1 MPTLWRSFNA
11 LVVCLAP
18 AVARGQAVAEPP
30 HIAWRPRVPL
40 EGSVILLGLRLPHNS
55 GDSVVAVQGQL
66 AGEALHFERVADEFH
81 ALAAI
86 PLGAA
91 TGVAARVTIVCA
103 DGASDTVVASLPVA
117 LRRSPRARLHAAP
130 DLVHPP
136 ESPSER
142 TGADGERAEQA
153 PRRAHD

>member
-18 AVARGQAVAEPP
+18 AVARGRAAAKPP

-55 GDSVVAVQGQL
+55 GDSVVAVQGEL

-91 TGVAARVTIVCA
+91 TGVAARVTIGRA
-103 DGASDTVVASLPVA
+103 DGARGTGVASLP
-117 LRRSPRARLHAAP
+117 LGRRPAPPGPLPAAP
-130 DLVHPP
+130 
-136 ESPSER
+136 
-142 TGADGERAEQA
+142 
-153 PRRAHD
+153 

>member
-1 MPTLWRSFNA
+1 MPTLWRSLTA

-55 GDSVVAVQGQL
+55 GDSVVAVQGEL
-66 AGEALHFERVADEFH
+66 AGEALHFERVADELH

-86 PLGAA
+86 PRRAA
-91 TGVAARVTIVCA
+91 TGVAAPGTIVRGA
-103 DGASDTVVASLPVA
+103 GPSDAAGASP
-117 LRRSPRARLHAAP
+117 
-130 DLVHPP
+130 
-136 ESPSER
+136 
-142 TGADGERAEQA
+142 
-153 PRRAHD
+153 

>member
-55 GDSVVAVQGQL
+55 GDSVVAVQGEL
-66 AGEALHFERVADEFH
+66 AREALHLERGAGEFY
-81 ALAAI
+81 ALAAL
-86 PLGAA
+86 PLRAA
-91 TGVAARVTIVCA
+91 TRVAARVSVLRA
-103 DGASDTVVASLPVA
+103 ARASDT
-117 LRRSPRARLHAAP
+117 AP
-130 DLVHPP
+130 A
-136 ESPSER
+136 SPS
-142 TGADGERAEQA
+142 
-153 PRRAHD
+153 

>member
-1 MPTLWRSFNA
+1 MPTLWRSLTA

-55 GDSVVAVQGQL
+55 GDSVVAVQGGL
-66 AGEALHFERVADEFH
+66 PGEGLHFERVAGEVH
-81 ALAAI
+81 APPAI

-91 TGVAARVTIVCA
+91 TGGAARWRG
-103 DGASDTVVASLPVA
+103 GAG
-117 LRRSPRARLHAAP
+117 R
-130 DLVHPP
+130 
-136 ESPSER
+136 
-142 TGADGERAEQA
+142 
-153 PRRAHD
+153 